1 MKIVSLMEYK
11 KKVLLNN
18 LGSVV
23 FKATNLLSF
32 WDIRIVIDSQFFL
45 FLHTYNNIYIPSNM
59 LLLVNKNVL
68 FDEPLKDFKSL
79 KSFKITLTFRFEKR
93 HFSLHTT
100 GYFMNDNESDG
111 IENAFPKLTWI
122 LVFLI

>member
-59 LLLVNKNVL
+59 LLG
-68 FDEPLKDFKSL
+68 
-79 KSFKITLTFRFEKR
+79 TC
-93 HFSLHTT
+93 
-100 GYFMNDNESDG
+100 
-111 IENAFPKLTWI
+111 
-122 LVFLI
+122 